1 MSQSS
6 SNLVFSDLPLTHP
19 ALLEILETT
28 SLRQTKANVKFL
40 QRCTTVLRSDN
51 TVRGGTSE
59 VDAVLGILLR
69 VVRRDKEGWAV
80 STWGKVWLGIT
91 IDLINASPSTLTDSA
106 IRLLET
112 IITVSPQWPS
122 FERESV
128 LPLMGKISVTLVGVL
143 QQIGNDWSTLLITL
157 TSTRTILCHS
167 PSTFLPSL
175 SPLRTYLLD
184 LILHQQDV
192 PLPVRMTASDLLASL
207 HLCGGKTQAAQ
218 AWAGEMKGALGGM
231 NDSLSAIMRDA
242 WETPTTLQPSSLVTL
257 PVDPTERL
265 PTALSILEGSTE
277 IILALLRFVTVRP
290 VPVPIGAI
298 MVSYISP
305 HHHASILVTLPRIW
319 TVGSLLLGGVAMAC
333 GDHLLPH
340 LDSILEHSVY
350 LLESVP
356 GSQIEVRLRLIRLH
370 QLLLDVYPA
379 TIWPVEYT
387 TRLTKFVLSCLSPM
401 LDKPSEPSHG
411 PKLDLISS
419 GKRGKKRVRNDEDGL
434 ISGLEGRDGRGVSDE
449 EMGVMLEVMNLLPS
463 LLTAPLL
470 PTALLTF
477 SIRLLLSLSLLLP
490 TLTKPS
496 PQSIV
501 SLQTATQGVLN
512 HLALSTEGEGGT
524 SRSWKT
530 VLLSLLPISPATYL
544 SSQSL
549 ASDSSLCFV
558 LQSSQVSRGLGTML
572 HPVLPPLM
580 RPGPPLSALHL
591 FGKETEEEADVRKE
605 VGFGAPLPS
614 HVEDEMD
621 EIVPRTEIVSRIDRV
636 AGADERTE
644 GDAGEATPA
653 ESVMVESEISSA
665 VIEVVKHVSG
675 SDILPEPDRVESTIK
690 EVNSNTNVRT
700 QQIDP
705 KVGMS
710 MVETRLEVRRVDK
723 LPQSFVQDMGMEED
737 EEMPE
742 LDSGSSD
749 SGSFEEEDDGS
760 EQE

>member
-143 QQIGNDWSTLLITL
+143 QQIGNDWSTL
-157 TSTRTILCHS
+157 
-167 PSTFLPSL
+167 
-175 SPLRTYLLD
+175 
-184 LILHQQDV
+184 QDV

-242 WETPTTLQPSSLVTL
+242 WETPTTLETSSLATL

-298 MVSYISP
+298 VEASLRCMNITYDTPMVSYISP
-305 HHHASILVTLPRIW
+305 HHHASILVILPRIW
-319 TVGSLLLGGVAMAC
+319 TVGSLLLGAMAMAC

-340 LDSILEHSVY
+340 LSSILEHSVY

-356 GSQIEVRLRLIRLH
+356 VSQIEVRVRLLRLH

-387 TRLTKFVLSCLSPM
+387 TRLTKFVLSCLSPI
-401 LDKPSEPSHG
+401 LDKPSESSHG
-411 PKLDLISS
+411 PKQDLISS

-690 EVNSNTNVRT
+690 EIR
-700 QQIDP
+700 
-705 KVGMS
+705 KWG
-710 MVETRLEVRRVDK
+710 
-723 LPQSFVQDMGMEED
+723 
-737 EEMPE
+737 
-742 LDSGSSD
+742 
-749 SGSFEEEDDGS
+749 
-760 EQE
+760 